1 MAPLEILGTFEG
13 RVDPQGRMVVPQ
25 KFRAALAGE
34 VVLARGVDG
43 CIEAYPSAE
52 WAAVSARVKA
62 FSPYDRHAR
71 ILRRLTFSGA
81 YTATL
86 DRQGR
91 ALLPAGLREF
101 AGIAEEVIITGQDTY
116 FEIWSP
122 DRWEAQEAQGPN
134 LADIAQELEKGNA

>member
-1 MAPLEILGTFEG
+1 MAPLGILGTFEG

-25 KFRAALAGE
+25 KFRDALAGGII
-34 VVLARGVDG
+34 LARGVDG

-52 WAAVSARVKA
+52 WDAVSARVKG
-62 FSPYDRHAR
+62 FSHYDRNAR

-91 ALLPAGLREF
+91 ALLPGSLRDF
-101 AGIAEEVIITGQDTY
+101 AGINEEVVITGQDTY

-122 DRWEAQEAQGPN
+122 DRWETQEAEGPN
-134 LADIAQELEKGNA
+134 LADIAQALERGNA